1 MSVKA
6 KILAAIVLFTVC
18 LSVILF
24 AVFAEGE
31 SFLRHLPKII
41 LMIASA
47 VLLVVRLLIAGKNEK
62 TFRRET
68 LREDMEKAHAWIVE
82 ALESSG
88 YRADGTL
95 ESFREIDRFFDEEN
109 KPGGILSQN
118 TGMILF
124 SLGVYVGNVILRNAG
139 GEWDIEN
146 CTSETELCVKL
157 NNETAVFPIQRVMK
171 RYKQGSDESIYAYGC
186 SVCRKSETS
195 AE

>member
-1 MSVKA
+1 MSMKV
-6 KILAAIVLFTVC
+6 KILAAVVLFTVC
-18 LSVILF
+18 LSIILF
-24 AVFAEGE
+24 AVFADGE

-47 VLLVVRLLIAGKNEK
+47 VLLVVRLLSAGKNEK

-68 LREDMEKAHAWIVE
+68 LRDDMEKAHAWIVE

-88 YRADGTL
+88 YGADGTL
-95 ESFREIDRFFDEEN
+95 ESFREIDRFFDEEH

-124 SLGVYVGNVILRNAG
+124 ALGVYVGNVIIREAG
-139 GEWDIEN
+139 GRWDTDN
-146 CTSETELCVKL
+146 CTSETDICVKL
-157 NNETAVFPIQRVMK
+157 NEETAIFPVQRVMQ
-171 RYKQGSDESIYAYGC
+171 RYKQGSGESIYAYGY
-186 SVCRKSETS
+186 SICRQFETP